1 MLSAPN
7 IPEEYSSKRGLTTRE
22 KIILLEASKLNGHVF
37 PPWQA
42 PPGLRDFD
50 VPPLKDVENMSL
62 SKQQTMVFDG
72 WRRAF
77 SIAGHH
83 HAPVMVT
90 SESIDLVQ
98 DITTDCSIVA
108 SLCAAS
114 ARIASDQ
121 SDVLMLE
128 IRVISYLILTSL

>member
-1 MLSAPN
+1 MLSAPSV
-7 IPEEYSSKRGLTTRE
+7 PEACSGKRGLTTRE

-42 PPGLRDFD
+42 SPGPKDFD
-50 VPPLKDVENMSL
+50 VPPLKDVQNMSL
-62 SKQQTMVFDG
+62 SKQQNMVFDG

-77 SIAGHH
+77 SIGGHH
-83 HAPVMVT
+83 HAPVMIP
-90 SESIDLVQ
+90 SKSIDLVQ

-114 ARIASDQ
+114 ARIAFDQ
-121 SDVLMLE
+121 SDVPTPGTHM
-128 IRVISYLILTSL
+128 ISRLTLTSL